1 MADAYT
7 KMCLLVDLDK
17 LPQEVNKELEE
28 ADDNQDRMR
37 IFNRYTYSFLEAA
50 VGRRLTKI
58 VRGKDDQKPRLFLEP
73 VYTPLE
79 RESTA
84 RLFNAFAVTNLAK
97 LGIPLVKGGG
107 SSKVYVSE
115 SRNKRQYEDG
125 ESGGP
130 GGGGAGL
137 GTQEGSYFM
146 PAQPLQE
153 SDYMLK

>member
-97 LGIPLVKGGG
+97 LGIPL
-107 SSKVYVSE
+107 
-115 SRNKRQYEDG
+115 
-125 ESGGP
+125 
-130 GGGGAGL
+130 
-137 GTQEGSYFM
+137 
-146 PAQPLQE
+146 
-153 SDYMLK
+153 